1 VRAGA
6 LSSPAA
12 IEGVDQRPPSWTQLA
27 ATWAAFAGVV
37 LAVAVAVRL
46 AMPGWLGD
54 SGVRQLPDRALLVL
68 DIFVNNLLI
77 ALVPL
82 FGGWLAAGHLNA
94 GRRLVAG
101 VFLLLP
107 AVVVG
112 RSLIT
117 VGAVGGGDP
126 GWLADSARWWLL
138 EVGALAVAAR
148 TGLWLAGNAPLRDEH
163 GPAAMRR
170 ALATIVVAL
179 STASCIEVFTA

>member
-1 VRAGA
+1 MRAGA

-12 IEGVDQRPPSWTQLA
+12 IERVDQRPPSWTQLA

-54 SGVRQLPDRALLVL
+54 SGVRELPDGALLVL

-101 VFLLLP
+101 VFLVLP
-107 AVVVG
+107 ALVVG
-112 RSLIT
+112 RSLVT

-126 GWLADSARWWLL
+126 GWLVDSARWWLL

-148 TGLWLAGNAPLRDEH
+148 TGLWLARHAPLRDEH

-170 ALATIVVAL
+170 ALAVIVCTLAAGATVEVL
-179 STASCIEVFTA
+179 TA